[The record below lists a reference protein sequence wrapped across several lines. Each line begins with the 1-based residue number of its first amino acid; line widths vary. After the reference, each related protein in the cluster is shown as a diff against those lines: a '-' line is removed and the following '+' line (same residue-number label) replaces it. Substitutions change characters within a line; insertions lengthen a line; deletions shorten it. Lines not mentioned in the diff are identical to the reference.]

1 MPAIQS
7 RQDMRTGR
15 RADATS
21 RSTACIATQKATG
34 ATAGQRFRRGR
45 GALAGIA
52 TAAGRRQG
60 AIVVRL
66 ATAAVIHNAP
76 VRRRLRMHWLLVSIH
91 AGRHRRRGC
100 IVLLP
105 TATVQAAIARSAAGA
120 LAQKLSACVQLAQL
134 TGHHVAVSSIIRL
147 LFR

>member
-100 IVLLP
+100 GIQLGFN
-105 TATVQAAIARSAAGA
+105 IGG
-120 LAQKLSACVQLAQL
+120 KLSLHGTGKSVEPACLV
-134 TGHHVAVSSIIRL
+134 GS
-147 LFR
+147 LFVCLMN